1 MIDESPTWLLSQG
14 RLKDAV
20 KIVKK
25 IKKMNKLDN
34 IDLES
39 LVDTEVQEQQ
49 AAENWRTVF
58 RSSTL
63 MLNIL
68 INSFGW

>member
-1 MIDESPTWLLSQG
+1 
-14 RLKDAV
+14 
-20 KIVKK
+20 
-25 IKKMNKLDN
+25 MNKLDN